1 VLLVQKLNSISTK
14 NISIQKV
21 SGAVGALIEG
31 IDLSKKL
38 CDSQIDTMQQTLFSH
53 GVIFFRNQ
61 KLDIQEQKKVARYF
75 GNIFIHP
82 NFQGSGDDPEVVMVK
97 RNPGDAAIVGEDW
110 HSDTAMMAEPP
121 MGAVLYGIDIP
132 PVGGDTL
139 FASQYMAYN
148 ALSESMKKIVYSL
161 MAVNSD
167 RNVAGPNSGLNNKRS
182 TKVREDSLW
191 RETTHIHPVVRVH
204 PKTGRKALFISRPY
218 TIAIDGMH
226 ETESK
231 ALLEF
236 LFNHCVRPEFTCR
249 FQWEQGSVAIWDNR
263 CVMHLAINDTGPY
276 HRLMRRIQI
285 SGDRPLGCLT
295 SI

>member
-1 VLLVQKLNSISTK
+1 
-14 NISIQKV
+14 
-21 SGAVGALIEG
+21 
-31 IDLSKKL
+31 
-38 CDSQIDTMQQTLFSH
+38 MQQTLFSH

-148 ALSESMKKIVYSL
+148 ALSESMKKIVDSL
-161 MAVNSD
+161 MAVNFD

-236 LFNHCVRPEFTCR
+236 LFAHCVRPEFTCR